1 MFCLLRSC
9 RRLGWLVAVVISLQA
24 VPAGVAQA
32 GMVATDSVVATEQ
45 VDGRSIVRAYLARSE
60 VRDALYRQGVDPQE
74 AMQRVAVLSDSEI
87 AMISGRIEDEPAG
100 QALGIVIAA
109 ALIALIVILVA
120 DLSGKKDVF

>member
-60 VRDALYRQGVDPQE
+60 VRDALYRQGVDP
-74 AMQRVAVLSDSEI
+74 
-87 AMISGRIEDEPAG
+87 
-100 QALGIVIAA
+100 
-109 ALIALIVILVA
+109 
-120 DLSGKKDVF
+120 